1 MKEKLIE
8 FKNKLLSFIKKHKKK
23 FIIWASAITVALAI
37 VIGCA
42 VYVGNYYRV
51 DNEAVAEFLSS
62 EMKTAVL
69 STDGDGHIIATPS
82 EIKAGLIFYPVGKV
96 AAEAYVPL
104 MVALA
109 ERGILCVLTPMP
121 YNLAVL
127 DVNAAKGVQDKF
139 PEVESWYIGG
149 HSLGGSMAASYLSD
163 NTDDF
168 DGLILL
174 GSYSTKDVSDCRVI
188 TILGSE
194 DEVTNMKKYE
204 KYKVNI
210 PLGCEE
216 VLITGGNH
224 AYFGMYGE
232 QKGDGRATITPAEQI
247 IRTAGRI
254 AGFIAGN

>member
-8 FKNKLLSFIKKHKKK
+8 FKNKLPSFIKKHKKK
-23 FIIWASAITVALAI
+23 FIIAASAITVALAI

-42 VYVGNYYRV
+42 VYVGNYYPV

-62 EMKTAVL
+62 EMKTASL
-69 STDGDGHIIATPS
+69 STDGDGHIIAMPS
-82 EIKAGLIFYPVGKV
+82 EIKAGLIFYPGGKV

>member
-1 MKEKLIE
+1 
-8 FKNKLLSFIKKHKKK
+8 
-23 FIIWASAITVALAI
+23 
-37 VIGCA
+37 
-42 VYVGNYYRV
+42 
-51 DNEAVAEFLSS
+51 
-62 EMKTAVL
+62 
-69 STDGDGHIIATPS
+69 
-82 EIKAGLIFYPVGKV
+82 
-96 AAEAYVPL
+96 
-104 MVALA
+104 
-109 ERGILCVLTPMP
+109 MP
-121 YNLAVL
+121 CNLAVL

-139 PEVESWYIGG
+139 PQVESWYIGG
-149 HSLGGSMAASYLSD
+149 HSLGGSMAASYLSK
-163 NTDDF
+163 NMDDF

-174 GSYSTKDVSDCRVI
+174 GSYSTKDVSACRVI